1 MENATQ
7 TFGVVMNLKL
17 QLIQESQIKTK
28 TVMSWSL

>member
-1 MENATQ
+1 MENTTQ
-7 TFGVVMNLKL
+7 TFEVVMNLKL